1 MGSKGYASDFH
12 SHNILINGH
21 CQSRRVHEAIPLFA
35 EMSDETLTPGIS
47 LLQCPLI
54 KMTTNCKNRDFCAV
68 MDPKLT
74 TYNSGQP
81 QVLETADIT
90 WHNLPT
96 PQFMPD
102 WSPPPCPSE
111 NVRFHGFPQTHKNQ
125 HQVGHTGYNS

>member
-47 LLQCPLI
+47 LLQHIIEGNL
-54 KMTTNCKNRDFCAV
+54 KFLKT
-68 MDPKLT
+68 
-74 TYNSGQP
+74 S
-81 QVLETADIT
+81 DIT

-125 HQVGHTGYNS
+125 HQVILVIILESISLLSTTEKLAYESQT